1 MAWLRLTLQDG
12 RACLI
17 NTDQVSEFF
26 CNPLDRNACIRQHDG
41 VTAVRESVG
50 EIGAMIE
57 QAAWR
62 DRVLKVACAILSNNH
77 VNGLTSEQV
86 WARAVRFASMDPE
99 QPKTIDT

>member
-12 RACLI
+12 RTCLV

-26 CNPLDRNACIRQHDG
+26 VSLADYNTGARQHDG
-41 VTAVRESVG
+41 VTGVREGVD
-50 EIGAMIE
+50 EIAAMI
-57 QAAWR
+57 QHGVWR

-99 QPKTIDT
+99 QPKPIDT

>member
-1 MAWLRLTLQDG
+1 MAWLKLTTLDG
-12 RACLI
+12 RKAIL
-17 NTDQVSEFF
+17 NTDQISEISE
-26 CNPLDRNACIRQHDG
+26 RNGSIETG
-41 VTAVRESVG
+41 IWSGGTLMFYRESV
-50 EIGAMIE
+50 EDIGPMIE